1 VAVALVEQP
10 QRAVQVAQVVVELVV
25 QVQVLTQ
32 LLVPQILAAALVVFG
47 TQQQAQMEV
56 QESC

>member
-25 QVQVLTQ
+25 QVQVLIQ
-32 LLVPQILAAALVVFG
+32 SLELQILAVAVVVFG